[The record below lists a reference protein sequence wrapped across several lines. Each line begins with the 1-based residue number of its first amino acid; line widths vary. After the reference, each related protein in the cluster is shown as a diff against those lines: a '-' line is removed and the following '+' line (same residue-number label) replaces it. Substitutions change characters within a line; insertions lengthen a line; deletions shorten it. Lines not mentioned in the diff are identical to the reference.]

1 MWENESGM
9 KKILLISIVGLL
21 MSGCYMVPLAFI
33 GPATSGFTTSSMM
46 QAAISSSASHMVKK
60 ATGKTFSEH
69 AFDAINENNIS
80 FGYFPLNKSDDSILP
95 LPKPFNISVLP
106 LSKPLN
112 IN

>member
-1 MWENESGM
+1 M

-46 QAAISSSASHMVKK
+46 QAAISSSANHMIKK
-60 ATGKTFSEH
+60 ATGKSFSEH
-69 AFDAINENNIS
+69 AFDSINMDDIT
-80 FGYFPLNKSDDSILP
+80 FGYFPSNKSNNLILP
-95 LPKPFNISVLP
+95 LPKP
-106 LSKPLN
+106 LN

>member
-1 MWENESGM
+1 M
-9 KKILLISIVGLL
+9 KKIILISVTGLL

-46 QAAISSSASHMVKK
+46 QTAVTSSANHIVKK
-60 ATGKTFSEH
+60 TTGKTFSEH
-69 AFDAINENNIS
+69 ALDAIDENNIS
-80 FGYFPLNKSDDSILP
+80 LGYFPLNKSNDSILP
-95 LPKPFNISVLP
+95 LPKPFNISIFP

>member
-1 MWENESGM
+1 M
-9 KKILLISIVGLL
+9 KKRILLISVLGLFV
-21 MSGCYMVPLAFI
+21 SGCYMVPLALI
-33 GPATSGFTTSSMM
+33 GPATSGFTTSSLM
-46 QAAISSSASHMVKK
+46 QAAVTSSANHIMKK
-60 ATGKTFSEH
+60 TTGKTISEH
-69 AFDAINENNIS
+69 AFDAIDLDNIS